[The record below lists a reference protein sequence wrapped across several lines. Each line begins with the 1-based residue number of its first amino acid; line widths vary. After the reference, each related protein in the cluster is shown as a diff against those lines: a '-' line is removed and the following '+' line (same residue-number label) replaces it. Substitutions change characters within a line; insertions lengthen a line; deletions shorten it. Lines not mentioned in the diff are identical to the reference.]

1 MRPPRRWIR
10 RTRCTRR
17 SSSRSPDDAP
27 IVPVAYQK
35 ALYGVSKD
43 VVGFRPYVRGTYGLK
58 ETKLKH

>member
-1 MRPPRRWIR
+1 MRPPRRWIEER
-10 RTRCTRR
+10 AVREDQQQVA
-17 SSSRSPDDAP
+17 DDAP